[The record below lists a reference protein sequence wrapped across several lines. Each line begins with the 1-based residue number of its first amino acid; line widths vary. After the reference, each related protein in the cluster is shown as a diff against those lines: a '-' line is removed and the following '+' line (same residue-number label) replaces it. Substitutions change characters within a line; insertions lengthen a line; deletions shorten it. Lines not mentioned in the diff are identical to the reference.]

1 MVGIANTTSERLL
14 IGTLLTLT
22 FVSGLIDAA
31 SFIAMGHVFTA
42 NMTGNVV
49 FLAFAFAGV
58 PGLSVV
64 RSTVA
69 LAAALLGGVLAGHLD
84 TRLTWKNR
92 PIWLSIACVLE
103 ALLVAAATAV
113 AWFGRDRLQS
123 EITLCAI
130 ISLTGIAMGLRN
142 GTVRRLGVPD
152 LTTTVLTLTVAGLA
166 FDSWLAGGKNIRW
179 HIRLASICLMFV
191 GATVGALI
199 VRHSL
204 VLLLLL
210 STLLTVCCAVVQ
222 IFRDET
228 AHEAK
233 LNVR

>member
-103 ALLVAAATAV
+103 GLLVAAATAV

-123 EITLCAI
+123 ETTLCAI

-166 FDSWLAGGKNIRW
+166 FDSSLAGGKNTRW
-179 HIRLASICLMFV
+179 HIRLASICLMFA

-199 VRHSL
+199 LRHSL
-204 VLLLLL
+204 VVLLFL
-210 STLLTVCCAVVQ
+210 STFLTVCCAVVQ

>member
-69 LAAALLGGVLAGHLD
+69 LAAALWDADSAASGMIPACS
-84 TRLTWKNR
+84 
-92 PIWLSIACVLE
+92 SIPK
-103 ALLVAAATAV
+103 
-113 AWFGRDRLQS
+113 
-123 EITLCAI
+123 I
-130 ISLTGIAMGLRN
+130 
-142 GTVRRLGVPD
+142 
-152 LTTTVLTLTVAGLA
+152 
-166 FDSWLAGGKNIRW
+166 
-179 HIRLASICLMFV
+179 
-191 GATVGALI
+191 
-199 VRHSL
+199 
-204 VLLLLL
+204 
-210 STLLTVCCAVVQ
+210 
-222 IFRDET
+222 
-228 AHEAK
+228 
-233 LNVR
+233 

>member
-42 NMTGNVV
+42 NMTDNVV

-103 ALLVAAATAV
+103 GLLIAAATAV

-166 FDSWLAGGKNIRW
+166 FDSSLAGGKNIRW
-179 HIRLASICLMFV
+179 HIRLASICLMF
-191 GATVGALI
+191 VGALI

-222 IFRDET
+222 VFRDET

>member
-84 TRLTWKNR
+84 TRW
-92 PIWLSIACVLE
+92 S
-103 ALLVAAATAV
+103 
-113 AWFGRDRLQS
+113 GRTDRYGYQS
-123 EITLCAI
+123 PAR
-130 ISLTGIAMGLRN
+130 SK
-142 GTVRRLGVPD
+142 
-152 LTTTVLTLTVAGLA
+152 
-166 FDSWLAGGKNIRW
+166 DS
-179 HIRLASICLMFV
+179 
-191 GATVGALI
+191 
-199 VRHSL
+199 
-204 VLLLLL
+204 
-210 STLLTVCCAVVQ
+210 
-222 IFRDET
+222 
-228 AHEAK
+228 
-233 LNVR
+233 

>member
-1 MVGIANTTSERLL
+1 M
-14 IGTLLTLT
+14 
-22 FVSGLIDAA
+22 
-31 SFIAMGHVFTA
+31 
-42 NMTGNVV
+42 
-49 FLAFAFAGV
+49 
-58 PGLSVV
+58 
-64 RSTVA
+64 
-69 LAAALLGGVLAGHLD
+69 
-84 TRLTWKNR
+84 TWKNR

-103 ALLVAAATAV
+103 GLLVAAATAV

-166 FDSWLAGGKNIRW
+166 FDSSLAGGKNARW